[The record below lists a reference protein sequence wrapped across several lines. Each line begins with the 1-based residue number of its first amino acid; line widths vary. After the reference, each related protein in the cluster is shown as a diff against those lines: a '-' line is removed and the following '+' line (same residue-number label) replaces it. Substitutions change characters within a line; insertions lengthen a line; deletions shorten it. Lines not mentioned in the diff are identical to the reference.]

1 MCSTLNKAFHL
12 KHFQIK
18 PCLSSKNATEVLLG
32 AAFGGA
38 LPMNGLG
45 VDHTKAGT
53 RSLRWHKLDDVNMLM
68 QPYFRSSSEIFLQVL
83 SSCRWSQREHS
94 ILLFCLCVPVVLTA
108 NFWQQITARLK
119 SRERKTLCIPVSVPL
134 QLWFVPWFLRIC
146 FVLFFQWRFSWAG
159 YGMFPFPSELK
170 WDGITGLIYELI
182 NWFSTASALQPLWT
196 EPSEG
201 NQCRGWLSLQ
211 LIIESLFHI
220 LFREMQ
226 EPFPKAPKLG
236 RKAHHEHW
244 RWECGTSAHISYY
257 LFVLR
262 EYVGVLVIT
271 FGLCFP

>member
-1 MCSTLNKAFHL
+1 MSMCWCNLISGHPQKYFSR
-12 KHFQIK
+12 
-18 PCLSSKNATEVLLG
+18 CSATADGAKGAQHPSLL
-32 AAFGGA
+32 
-38 LPMNGLG
+38 
-45 VDHTKAGT
+45 
-53 RSLRWHKLDDVNMLM
+53 SLRPSGIDSKLLAANHGKAEKQGKENPVH
-68 QPYFRSSSEIFLQVL
+68 SSVC
-83 SSCRWSQREHS
+83 SSPVVVCTLISS
-94 ILLFCLCVPVVLTA
+94 YLFCA
-108 NFWQQITARLK
+108 
-119 SRERKTLCIPVSVPL
+119 
-134 QLWFVPWFLRIC
+134 
-146 FVLFFQWRFSWAG
+146 FFQWRFRWAG
-159 YGMFPFPSELK
+159 YGTFPFPSELK

-226 EPFPKAPKLG
+226 EPFPKAPELG

>member
-1 MCSTLNKAFHL
+1 MSICWCNLISGHPQKYFSRCSAAADGAKGSTASFSSVFASQWYWQQTSGSKSQQGWKAG
-12 KHFQIK
+12 KGK
-18 PCLSSKNATEVLLG
+18 PC
-32 AAFGGA
+32 AF
-38 LPMNGLG
+38 LCL
-45 VDHTKAGT
+45 
-53 RSLRWHKLDDVNMLM
+53 
-68 QPYFRSSSEIFLQVL
+68 FL
-83 SSCRWSQREHS
+83 SSCVCTLISS
-94 ILLFCLCVPVVLTA
+94 YMFCA
-108 NFWQQITARLK
+108 
-119 SRERKTLCIPVSVPL
+119 
-134 QLWFVPWFLRIC
+134 
-146 FVLFFQWRFSWAG
+146 FFQWRFSWAG
-159 YGMFPFPSELK
+159 YGTFPFPSELK

-211 LIIESLFHI
+211 LIIESHFHI
-220 LFREMQ
+220 LFREIQ
-226 EPFPKAPKLG
+226 ESFPKAPKLG